1 MKRLYYLTENI
12 DSADLISADLHKE
25 GVSDWRFHI
34 MTKDEA
40 GLYHHHLHGAT
51 PFQRYDIIHRG
62 EQGALIGITLGLIAN
77 LILLL
82 TSVVDS
88 LNLLTMLLLTTVF
101 ALFGAW
107 TGGLVGLAH
116 DHYKI
121 ERFKPELEKGKYLV
135 MVDVKKAEEETV
147 RFVMSRY
154 HPEATL
160 LAEDSPFS
168 NPFVNR
174 VAAKASQ

>member
-1 MKRLYYLTENI
+1 MKRLYYLTSNI
-12 DSADLISADLHKE
+12 DSADLISTDLHKE

-51 PFQRYDIIHRG
+51 PFHRYDIIHRG
-62 EQGALIGITLGLIAN
+62 EQGALIGITAGLVAN
-77 LILLL
+77 LVLLL
-82 TSVVDS
+82 TGVADS
-88 LNLLTMLLLTTVF
+88 LGLFTMLLLTTVF
-101 ALFGAW
+101 AMFGAW
-107 TGGLVGLAH
+107 VGGLVGLAH

-121 ERFKPELEKGKYLV
+121 ERFKPELAQGKYLV
-135 MVDVKKAEEETV
+135 MVDVKKAEEEKV
-147 RFVMSRY
+147 RQAMKRY

-160 LAEDSPFS
+160 LAADSPFS

-174 VAAKASQ
+174 ITAKASN